1 MADLNAL
8 IAQGAQFKAPPDP
21 FAQYAQMQQ
30 LQHGQN
36 QNALTQYQ
44 LENAKRAD
52 VQQNALNLA
61 YSQSLKP
68 DGTVDYNK
76 LTQSLAGAGAG
87 SLIPGATKQQFE
99 AQKAQ
104 REAAKA
110 EGDLVD
116 QRLKQS
122 RLGLEGVT
130 TPEQF
135 LVWHQSNHADPILGK
150 YLAERGVTAE
160 QSRARIDAAIA
171 AGPQAFQQLLNES
184 KLGTEKAMENHFI
197 EQTSGQQRWTSAVP
211 KFGPGAATIVP
222 GTIVNQ
228 VMTPGEASTA
238 ATALAGQRITARG
251 QDIVAG
257 TAAKAL
263 AQAGNLPLQESLAA
277 ARERGTL
284 TTKNEVAA
292 KAILPKVIADAEVG
306 LAAIDGMIGSAQVDK
321 KSGKVTFAQGGAEM
335 HPGFGQ
341 SVGVGVPGLKYV
353 HGTAEADFD
362 ALYKQV
368 MGGAFLDAYESLRG
382 ANAITDIEGAKGT
395 AAKTR
400 LSTAQ
405 SEVEFVRA
413 ARELQSIM
421 RKGVERAR
429 AKAGA
434 VSGGNP
440 HAAKTDAQIK
450 AELGL

>member
-1 MADLNAL
+1 MMPIDPS
-8 IAQGAQFKAPPDP
+8 IAMGVRPLEVPNQL
-21 FAQYAQMQQ
+21 AQYGQLAQIQNA
-30 LQHGQN
+30 QN
-36 QNALTQYQ
+36 QNALAQFQ
-44 LENAKRAD
+44 LASAQRGEE
-52 VQQNALNLA
+52 QQSNFYREAQRPGFTLDAATAMRYGAPGMAALKA
-61 YSQSLKP
+61 
-68 DGTVDYNK
+68 
-76 LTQSLAGAGAG
+76 
-87 SLIPGATKQQFE
+87 QQE
-99 AQKAQ
+99 AQKQELERQKLTGEIKKQASDEIDSSLSVFKKAIPGIRTPQ
-104 REAAKA
+104 QVERYVREQYRHPVVGKIAGMFMSEDEAVA
-110 EGDLVD
+110 DALTQASTPD
-116 QRLKQS
+116 
-122 RLGLEGVT
+122 GLNTWKLDNIGLT
-130 TPEQF
+130 G
-135 LVWHQSNHADPILGK
+135 A
-150 YLAERGVTAE
+150 
-160 QSRARIDAAIA
+160 
-171 AGPQAFQQLLNES
+171 QLLDMM
-184 KLGTEKAMENHFI
+184 KQTTDKTDLGGTSSA
-197 EQTSGQQRWTSAVP
+197 QTRDWKGAPVGAPVSTP
-211 KFGPGAATIVP
+211 KTV
-222 GTIVNQ
+222 
-228 VMTPGEASTA
+228 TPGEASTA

-321 KSGKVTFAQGGAEM
+321 KSGEVTFAQGGAEM

-421 RKGVERAR
+421 RKGVERAKAK

-434 VSGGNP
+434 AP
-440 HAAKTDAQIK
+440 AAVPAAGEWGK
-450 AELGL
+450 AVAE